1 MAHLSSHPRRAGGHC
16 TCAAAASVIRPHTQ
30 PRHDKTGPSAHGS
43 KTQSGSASDAM
54 RAYLQLLDA
63 RVAELECVAAAAAM
77 DGTAGQGMVE
87 ISSGIDKGYTVS
99 ATAITASELGETAV
113 VMDVR
118 KTC

>member
-1 MAHLSSHPRRAGGHC
+1 
-16 TCAAAASVIRPHTQ
+16 
-30 PRHDKTGPSAHGS
+30 
-43 KTQSGSASDAM
+43 M

-63 RVAELECVAAAAAM
+63 RVAELECVVAAAAAAAAAM

-87 ISSGIDKGYTVS
+87 VSSGIDKGYTVS
-99 ATAITASELGETAV
+99 AAAITASELGETAV